1 MKKRKGQS
9 ILEYVIIFAAI
20 VAAVIFG
27 AKTFIQPAV
36 QKVMQDASSAMETA
50 TGKLT
55 TVGQQQPN

>member
-20 VAAVIFG
+20 VAAVIVG
-27 AKTFIQPAV
+27 ARTLIKPAV
-36 QKVMQDASSAMETA
+36 EQGMTDTATAMKTA

-55 TVGQQQPN
+55 SIGQ